1 MTAKDDLK
9 QALSDEQVKA
19 INATKMDMQRL
30 EGFARAI
37 LKRKD
42 IKVTQRIHHMRRC
55 VGQLGKTGL
64 FIKDEQLKEILYQE
78 RAVLNGSNKPW
89 RGGEK
94 MKFNPAPFMWH
105 GIVMANTTNLIVSL
119 PKVGKSRL
127 FTQMYGQLA
136 KGEDSFL
143 GQKLQDEIPPIYI
156 AGTDQPDDDWALC
169 LRLAGLLDKKTDTL
183 DKRILRLHTK
193 NKNPIHLD
201 DKGIDTI
208 AAACQEFP
216 KLLLLLDSYSSCVA
230 PLGLNESDANF
241 AEPLLDL
248 QEAISPYKPTVII
261 IHHSGKGNAGLGASM
276 SSRGT
281 TALPAAVS
289 QTVNLS
295 KMQKESPLAPTDD
308 RVKLITE
315 GRASKPLDLLIEQI
329 DNGEEWILHGDADH
343 VAKVEAVQDLVDGL
357 NARQTLAIED
367 ITDHWNATGQP
378 MNAQDLADAI
388 GIEGKNPHSRAREVL
403 ASLEKIHL
411 VIGAGDKKAK
421 GNGGGK
427 PMKLYKPTKEAISLY
442 GTKTSISSNAS
453 NGL

>member
-1 MTAKDDLK
+1 
-9 QALSDEQVKA
+9 
-19 INATKMDMQRL
+19 
-30 EGFARAI
+30 
-37 LKRKD
+37 
-42 IKVTQRIHHMRRC
+42 
-55 VGQLGKTGL
+55 
-64 FIKDEQLKEILYQE
+64 
-78 RAVLNGSNKPW
+78 
-89 RGGEK
+89 
-94 MKFNPAPFMWH
+94 
-105 GIVMANTTNLIVSL
+105 
-119 PKVGKSRL
+119 
-127 FTQMYGQLA
+127 
-136 KGEDSFL
+136 
-143 GQKLQDEIPPIYI
+143 
-156 AGTDQPDDDWALC
+156 
-169 LRLAGLLDKKTDTL
+169 
-183 DKRILRLHTK
+183 
-193 NKNPIHLD
+193 
-201 DKGIDTI
+201 
-208 AAACQEFP
+208 
-216 KLLLLLDSYSSCVA
+216 
-230 PLGLNESDANF
+230 
-241 AEPLLDL
+241 
-248 QEAISPYKPTVII
+248 
-261 IHHSGKGNAGLGASM
+261 M